1 MNRRTRES
9 SKLLSANFKTLSKRK
24 CHTWNPL
31 NPPRLL
37 AREPPTRMTAENMRH
52 TLSLPIGVV
61 TTLRREII
69 IYVYFRV
76 DDSPGSGSLLFLRA
90 SEWGSGELSTPK

>member
-1 MNRRTRES
+1 
-9 SKLLSANFKTLSKRK
+9 
-24 CHTWNPL
+24 
-31 NPPRLL
+31 
-37 AREPPTRMTAENMRH
+37 MTAEDIRH

-69 IYVYFRV
+69 IYVYCRV

-90 SEWGSGELSTPK
+90 SEWGSEECSPLK

>member
-1 MNRRTRES
+1 
-9 SKLLSANFKTLSKRK
+9 
-24 CHTWNPL
+24 
-31 NPPRLL
+31 
-37 AREPPTRMTAENMRH
+37 MTAENMRH

-90 SEWGSGELSTPK
+90 SEWGSGEWSTLK